1 MDTMTWACTGLVVTV
16 VVAFAAY
23 VLELR
28 QRPAAGRTKLPRF
41 DRFGEQLGRAE
52 AEPPRRA

>member
-1 MDTMTWACTGLVVTV
+1 MTWACTGLVVTV

-41 DRFGEQLGRAE
+41 DRFGEPLDRAE